1 MRMLSRIIPVVA
13 LAAFS
18 LSPSLGAQEKRSGD
32 AFSWYIGPQ
41 GGTIIFE
48 TPNQTQGAIP
58 SVGGHFL
65 IMARRTGLLL
75 SFDEGIA
82 QDQKTSFADPSAPGG
97 VRSVTFN
104 DLRKYSAILV
114 AYPLRG
120 HLQPFLGVGL
130 GILQT
135 GNEYP
140 QNTVTQVEKDSLT
153 SVANSLGSYGFGTGL
168 IGLQAKAGG
177 VALFGQAQVMT
188 GPSSGKLLTGASFAF
203 AGGIRISLG
212 SAREDVTSGY

>member
-1 MRMLSRIIPVVA
+1 MRMLKSHHPGGRAGRSYPVA
-13 LAAFS
+13 Q
-18 LSPSLGAQEKRSGD
+18 LGCSGKRSGD

-140 QNTVTQVEKDSLT
+140 RTPSPRLRRTV
-153 SVANSLGSYGFGTGL
+153 
-168 IGLQAKAGG
+168 
-177 VALFGQAQVMT
+177 
-188 GPSSGKLLTGASFAF
+188 
-203 AGGIRISLG
+203 
-212 SAREDVTSGY
+212 